1 MSHLPM
7 AFQTHSGR
15 AGIQTVI
22 QPSPQG
28 PELLMAM
35 VPCQALPAAIR
46 RACG

>member
-7 AFQTHSGR
+7 AFQAHSGR
-15 AGIQTVI
+15 TGSQTVI
-22 QPSPQG
+22 LPSPQG

-35 VPCQALPAAIR
+35 VSCQALPAAIR